1 MALTRKQNWDTK
13 HFHDFLLERVSVP
26 FQWQDNDCCTF
37 VADAIK
43 SFTDVDIAADFRG
56 TYSDRIGAF
65 KAIRTITGG
74 TGVVDAAAYC
84 AAKFELPELDY
95 PLMAQRGDLV
105 VVENGSE
112 LIAGIVHLNGRH
124 VVVVSEAGLLRVSIR
139 NIRRAWRV

>member
-13 HFHDFLLERVSVP
+13 HFHDFLLERASAP

-43 SFTDVDIAADFRG
+43 SFTGVDIAADFRG
-56 TYSDRIGAF
+56 VYSDQIGAF

-84 AAKFELPELDY
+84 AVKFGLSELEH

>member
-13 HFHDFLLERVSVP
+13 HLHDFLLERASAP
-26 FQWQDNDCCTF
+26 FQWQANDCCTF

-43 SFTDVDIAADFRG
+43 SFTDVDVAVDFRG
-56 TYSDRIGAF
+56 QYHDKVSAF

-74 TGVVDAAAYC
+74 TEVADAAAYC
-84 AAKFELPELDY
+84 AVKFELSELEH

-105 VVENGSE
+105 VVENGGE

-139 NIRRAWRV
+139 SVKRAWRT